1 MAEFN
6 ITAHSERGEE
16 HFTCTG
22 DNTELYLHADQ
33 YAEVNHIFHRYDS
46 VERALGA
53 FLFRNVLGEVEFDE
67 AANYMIDSAEYLVVF
82 RPTPTEGDFEQYLHH
97 MSQDLDDG
105 IE

>member
-53 FLFRNVLGEVEFDE
+53 FCLE
-67 AANYMIDSAEYLVVF
+67 AYSATKNLTKL
-82 RPTPTEGDFEQYLHH
+82 PTT
-97 MSQDLDDG
+97 
-105 IE
+105 